1 MLSLFSVL
9 VEVEYESFGE
19 GFFQYL
25 SFRVVSCMERCS
37 IPFTAKF
44 SQFFL
49 LGFLFCFN
57 SCEYLLSLESLLGS
71 CLL

>member
-25 SFRVVSCMERCS
+25 NFRVVFCVERCS

-44 SQFFL
+44 FQFFL
-49 LGFLFCFN
+49 LGFSYLF
-57 SCEYLLSLESLLGS
+57 
-71 CLL
+71 